1 MNFFTLKHCS
11 NKSYKLVGKGYIKR
25 KAKSTRFGAA
35 CTIRT
40 GWLVLRQAEKINSL
54 RKIIKKEKNKLLE
67 TKFSVVPSRR
77 FDEESARDTRRHKT
91 LRGTYTHA
99 KRALEKREKK
109 KQRWSCDLRSHCKAA
124 FSARLS
130 LLSGGHTTK
139 TQLVKGKRLQYK
151 NVYAIHMK

>member
-40 GWLVLRQAEKINSL
+40 GWLVLRQAKKINSL

-109 KQRWSCDLRSHCKAA
+109 KNSVGLVIYDPIVKLRSVHGCR
-124 FSARLS
+124 FFREV
-130 LLSGGHTTK
+130 
-139 TQLVKGKRLQYK
+139 TQPKRNWLKGKDFNIKMYTQYT
-151 NVYAIHMK
+151 